1 MIPLQVSQLHLDMSI
16 AQTTEYLMKQ
26 VGIVGESIRLEITT
40 ANRDE
45 LSVTAQQLHKLK
57 EYVAETTNAVV

>member
-1 MIPLQVSQLHLDMSI
+1 MSI

-26 VGIVGESIRLEITT
+26 LGIVGESIRLEITT

-45 LSVTAQQLHKLK
+45 LSVTAAQLQKLK
-57 EYVAETTNAVV
+57 EYVAETANSVV